1 MARTKISAR
10 TAGVLPK
17 LSKAAL
23 KKAKAAED
31 LKKREKR
38 KREEKEKRVV
48 ARRAQK
54 EMKKANAC
62 CKSACGVCVCV
73 CVCVCVLPVCCP
85 DVCVCYLFVAQIRST
100 RVCLC
105 AYVCVCVCVLPVCC
119 PDPLDAAQEGREE
132 GQRERE
138 GVPGASHRARP
149 LSARGERHL
158 LVPLHAEGN

>member
-62 CKSACGVCVCV
+62 CKSACGECVC
-73 CVCVCVLPVCCP
+73 
-85 DVCVCYLFVAQIRST
+85 
-100 RVCLC
+100 
-105 AYVCVCVCVLPVCC
+105 VCVCVCVLPVCC